1 MKTLFLVR
9 HAKSSWAEPGTTD
22 FERPLNDRGKRDAV
36 EMGKRLRL
44 KEIHLDKIISS
55 PAFRAEKTALLFAH
69 EMGYSEDGIKWD
81 KNLYLASPEMIVEV
95 LKQVPDTVNSLA
107 VFCHNP
113 GITELANT
121 LSSVRVDNM
130 PTGSVY
136 AVKFE
141 GESWKD
147 FEKASPRFLFF
158 DYPKSK

>member
-1 MKTLFLVR
+1 MKTLYLVR

-22 FERPLNDRGKRDAV
+22 FERPLNDRGKRDAA

-44 KEIHLDKIISS
+44 REIQFDQIISS
-55 PAFRAEKTALLFAH
+55 PAHRAEKTALLFAH
-69 EMGYSEDGIKWD
+69 ETGYDSSLIVWD
-81 KNLYLASPEMIVEV
+81 KELYLASPEAIAHTIS
-95 LKQVPDTVNSLA
+95 KVPDDINHLA

-130 PTGSVY
+130 PTGSIY
-136 AVKFE
+136 AVSFPDF
-141 GESWKD
+141 SWNE
-147 FEKASPRFLFF
+147 FHKANHRFFFF